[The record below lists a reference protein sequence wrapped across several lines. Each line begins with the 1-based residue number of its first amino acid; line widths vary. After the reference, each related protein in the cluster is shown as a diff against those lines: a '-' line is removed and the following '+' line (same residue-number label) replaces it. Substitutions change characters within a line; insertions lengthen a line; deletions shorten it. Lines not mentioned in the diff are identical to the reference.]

1 MDSVKLPPVPYGSIF
16 FAPMEGIT
24 EESYRK
30 IILKLYP
37 EWDYV
42 ATDFLRVPSAGRYP
56 VKHLVQHIGVSHY
69 EIPGVMNKTMY
80 QILTSHT
87 AFTTQMV
94 SDIQDL
100 GIPWI
105 DINLGCPSTQV
116 CKNKGGSFLLQD
128 IPRLQGLIRDI
139 RKTFRGR
146 FTAKMRIGYSDTSSF
161 PDIVKMLNDEGVE
174 MITVHGRTKDMMY
187 KEPARW
193 EFIEEAVKVS
203 KVPVIGNGDIWETSD
218 IDRMLKETGCHGVM
232 VARGALKLPWM
243 AQDYRKG
250 IFGND
255 DQRRIRMMKEFFRE
269 YRAELEH
276 NGISTRGLL
285 KQSKSVS
292 RNLLDGIENGE
303 AMRRK
308 LLLSQTVPEF
318 YEALESL

>member
-1 MDSVKLPPVPYGSIF
+1 MSLAPVPFGSLF

-24 EESYRK
+24 EESFRK

-37 EWDYV
+37 EWDYL

-56 VKHLVQHIGVSHY
+56 VKHLLQHIGLSHY
-69 EIPGVMNKTMY
+69 EVPWVMEKTMY

-94 SDIQDL
+94 NDLQDL

-139 RKTFRGR
+139 RKTYRGR
-146 FTAKMRIGYSDTSSF
+146 FTAKMRIGYSDTS
-161 PDIVKMLNDEGVE
+161 PLLDVVKMLNDEGVE

-193 EFIEEAVKVS
+193 EFIAQAVKVS
-203 KVPVIGNGDIWETSD
+203 QVPIIGNGDIWDTKD

-243 AQDYRKG
+243 AQDYRRGFFESTDEK
-250 IFGND
+250 
-255 DQRRIRMMKEFFRE
+255 RIARMKEFFRE
-269 YRAELEH
+269 YREELEK
-276 NGISTRGLL
+276 NGISVRGLL

-292 RNLLDGIENGE
+292 RNLLDGIQNGE
-303 AMRRK
+303 VMRRK
-308 LLLSQTVPEF
+308 LLLAQTVPEF
-318 YEALESL
+318 YDHLESL